1 MLFIGFGYFSPNFG
15 VLLIFW
21 EIAKIKIEDPRWPT
35 FVAVIT
41 SVADLKE
48 NLSVRNIYP
57 PSLIVIASIVAKLWR
72 GWGGSASLWSKNEKE
87 KFLDKVKEHTTMAN
101 E

>member
-1 MLFIGFGYFSPNFG
+1 M
-15 VLLIFW
+15 
-21 EIAKIKIEDPRWPT
+21 EDPRWPT

-41 SVADLKE
+41 SVADLKG

-57 PSLIVIASIVAKLWR
+57 PSLIVIATIVAKSWR
-72 GWGGSASLWSKNEKE
+72 GVGGDPHPSGPKMKKKNC
-87 KFLDKVKEHTTMAN
+87 LDKVKEHTTMGN